1 MFHAVVP
8 RSQQRY
14 RLLALRPTR
23 RQNYVKETSRPIRH
37 QDSAGKHLESYMEE
51 MLFFVFL
58 LRKMAVAVLIGEYR
72 LTAPT

>member
-1 MFHAVVP
+1 
-8 RSQQRY
+8 
-14 RLLALRPTR
+14 
-23 RQNYVKETSRPIRH
+23 
-37 QDSAGKHLESYMEE
+37 MEE

>member
-1 MFHAVVP
+1 MLTRQPDHFP
-8 RSQQRY
+8 NQNQRAQLKPKTA
-14 RLLALRPTR
+14 RNLLPISAALAFL
-23 RQNYVKETSRPIRH
+23 V
-37 QDSAGKHLESYMEE
+37 SAGKHLESYMEE